1 MSTLVP
7 TSWVAATV
15 VAILF
20 EIVFPLALA
29 VFVQRRL
36 KIGWRYFFY
45 GVIIFGLF
53 QLISRVPVLEVLG
66 VVLAPQLKSSRPFLF
81 AFLGMEALTAG
92 IFEEVGRYIGYRW
105 LMGKERKDWP
115 KAVFYGLGHASL
127 ESVVLVAGLSAL
139 TLVNV
144 LVIQAMGLD
153 ALPSAQRAQV
163 ARQFAAI
170 AAQPGWLPL
179 LGAYERVC
187 TIAVHVALSVIVLQ
201 VFTRG
206 QIRWLFAAIGAHA
219 LVDGVAVFLPQFVH
233 LGTVG
238 TDLVVE
244 GAITIFGL
252 IGLWLIFALRP
263 RSESEVPAAPVAP
276 QPVSHPLG
284 D

>member
-1 MSTLVP
+1 MRSRVP
-7 TSWVAATV
+7 ASWIAATV
-15 VAILF
+15 AAILF

-29 VFVQRRL
+29 VVVQRRL

-66 VVLAPQLKSSRPFLF
+66 VVLAPQLKSSRPFLL

-105 LMGKERKDWP
+105 LMRKERKDWS

-127 ESVVLVAGLSAL
+127 ESVVLVAGLTAL

-144 LVIQAMGLD
+144 LVIQAMGLN
-153 ALPSAQRAQV
+153 ALPAAQRAQV
-163 ARQFAAI
+163 EQQFAAI
-170 AAQPGWLPL
+170 AAQPAWLSL

-187 TIAVHVALSVIVLQ
+187 TIAVHIALSVIVLQ

-206 QIRWLFAAIGAHA
+206 QIRWLFVAIGAHA

-233 LGTVG
+233 LGTIG

-252 IGLWLIFALRP
+252 IALWLIFALRP
-263 RSESEVPAAPVAP
+263 RGAPTPDTLAP
-276 QPVSHPLG
+276 QQPSSQPLG
-284 D
+284 S